1 MTVKQVAT
9 IVNDVQRQI
18 VGENAIQT
26 VDLTGLIDMGKQAL
40 DATSYD
46 NYVKALV
53 DHIGKVV
60 FVNRP
65 YQGSAPSVLMDG
77 WEYGAI
83 MEKISSEMP
92 VATENKSWELTDGR
106 SYDPN
111 VFHKPKAEAKFFS
124 SRVTFEIENSITERQ
139 VKSAFSSA
147 AQMMGFI
154 NMIFNEVD
162 KSFTVKLD
170 GLIMQTINNMT
181 AETIRNATSD
191 DVNTVAGNASAGDA
205 RAVNLL
211 KLYNTKFAKTL
222 TAEQAIFDKEFLR
235 FAAYIMG
242 LYEIR
247 MRSMSK
253 LFNIG
258 GKARFTP
265 SDMLHIVMLAEFQTG
280 VSTYLQSDT
289 YHDQF
294 VALPK
299 AESVPFWQGSGTDF
313 DFSSTSTIHIK
324 TANGNDVNA
333 SGILCVMF
341 DRDALG
347 VCNMNRRTTTNYN
360 AKAEFTNYFYKMDAG
375 YFNDLNENFV
385 VFYVK

>member
-1 MTVKQVAT
+1 MTVNQVAN
-9 IVNDVQRQI
+9 IVNAVQQQI
-18 VGENAIQT
+18 VGETAITT
-26 VDLTGLIDMGKQAL
+26 VDLKGLIDMGKQAL
-40 DATSYD
+40 EATSYD
-46 NYVKALV
+46 NYVKTLV
-53 DHIGKVV
+53 DHIGQVV
-60 FVNRP
+60 FVDRP

-83 MEKISSEMP
+83 LEKIASEMP
-92 VATENKSWELTDGR
+92 EATENKSWKLVDGT

-111 VFHKPKAEAKFFS
+111 VFHKPKAETKFFS

-170 GLIMQTINNMT
+170 ALIMQTINNMT
-181 AETIRNATSD
+181 AETLH
-191 DVNTVAGNASAGDA
+191 DVIPDGKYGGAGNA

-211 KLYNTKFAKTL
+211 NLYNTKFAKTL
-222 TAEQAIFDKEFLR
+222 SAEQAIFDKEFLR

-265 SDMLHIVMLAEFQTG
+265 SDMLHVVMLAEFQTG

-299 AESVPFWQGSGTDF
+299 AETVPFWQGSGTDF
-313 DFSSTSTIHIK
+313 AFTSTSDIHIK
-324 TANGNDVNA
+324 TANGNDVDAN
-333 SGILCVMF
+333 GILCVMF

-385 VFYVK
+385 VFYVA

>member
-1 MTVKQVAT
+1 MTVKQVST
-9 IVNDVQRQI
+9 IVNAVQKQI
-18 VGENAIQT
+18 VGEAALET
-26 VDLTGLIDMGKQAL
+26 VDLEGLIDMGKQIL
-40 DATSYD
+40 DATTYD
-46 NYVKALV
+46 NYVNALV

-60 FVNRP
+60 FVNRA

-83 MEKISSEMP
+83 LEKIASELP
-92 VATENKSWELTDGR
+92 EATTNESWGLTDGAT
-106 SYDPN
+106 YDPN
-111 VFHKPKAEAKFFS
+111 VFHKPKAETKFFS

-170 GLIMQTINNMT
+170 SLIMQTINNMT
-181 AETIRNATSD
+181 AETMYNAMPEATYTD
-191 DVNTVAGNASAGDA
+191 AGNT

-211 KLYNTKFAKTL
+211 SLYNTKFSKTL
-222 TAEQAIFDKEFLR
+222 APEQAIFDKEFLR

-258 GKARFTP
+258 SKARFTP
-265 SDMLHIVMLAEFQTG
+265 SDMLHVVMLAEFQTG
-280 VSTYLQSDT
+280 VATYLQSDT

-313 DFSSTSTIHIK
+313 AFDSTSDIHVK
-324 TANGNDVNA
+324 TASGHEVNA
-333 SGILCVMF
+333 KGILCVMF

-385 VFYVK
+385 VFYVA

>member
-1 MTVKQVAT
+1 MTVKQVAD
-9 IVNDVQRQI
+9 IVNDVQQQI

-26 VDLTGLIDMGKQAL
+26 VDLEGLIDMGKQVL
-40 DATSYD
+40 DAVSYD
-46 NYVKALV
+46 NYVKNLV
-53 DHIGKVV
+53 DHIGKNV
-60 FVNRP
+60 FVNRA

-83 MEKISSEMP
+83 LEKISSEMP
-92 VATENKSWELTDGR
+92 DATANKSWELIDGAT
-106 SYDPN
+106 YDPN
-111 VFHKPKAEAKFFS
+111 VFHKPNAEARFFS

-181 AETIRNATSD
+181 AETMHNAIPKTD
-191 DVNTVAGNASAGDA
+191 YKGAGNA

-211 KLYNTKFAKTL
+211 NLYNNKFAKTL

-253 LFNIG
+253 LFNVG

-265 SDMLHIVMLAEFQTG
+265 SDMLHVVMLAEFQTG

-313 DFSSTSTIHIK
+313 AFSSTSAIHIK
-324 TANGNDVNA
+324 TANGNVVEA

-385 VFYVK
+385 VFYVA

>member
-1 MTVKQVAT
+1 MTVNQVAT
-9 IVNDVQRQI
+9 IVNDVQKQI
-18 VGENAIQT
+18 IGAEAIQT
-26 VDLTGLIDMGKQAL
+26 VDLENLIDMGKEVL

-46 NYVKALV
+46 NYVKTLV

-60 FVNRP
+60 FVDRA
-65 YQGSAPSVLMDG
+65 YAGSAPSVLMDG

-92 VATENKSWELTDGR
+92 EATANPSWQLTDGQ

-111 VFHKPKAEAKFFS
+111 IFHAPKAAAKFFS
-124 SRVTFEIENSITERQ
+124 SRVTFEIDQSITERQ

-147 AQMMGFI
+147 AQMNGFI
-154 NMIFNEVD
+154 SMIFSQIE

-181 AETIRNATSD
+181 AETLHNYNSAGTF
-191 DVNTVAGNASAGDA
+191 TGAGNT

-211 KLYNTKFAKTL
+211 ALYNAKFTKEL
-222 TAEQAIFDKEFLR
+222 TAENAVYDKDFLR
-235 FAAYIMG
+235 FAAYTMG
-242 LYEIR
+242 LYEER
-247 MRSMSK
+247 LKAMST
-253 LFNIG
+253 LFNVG
-258 GKARFTP
+258 GKQRFTP
-265 SDMLHIVMLAEFQTG
+265 ADRLHVVMLAEFKAG
-280 VSTYLQSDT
+280 VTTYLQSDT
-289 YHDQF
+289 YHDQY

-299 AESVPFWQGSGTDF
+299 AEGVPFWQGSGTDYSF
-313 DFSSTSTIHIK
+313 ASTSDIHIK
-324 TANGNDVNA
+324 TATGEEVTA
-333 SGILCVMF
+333 SGILAVMF

-347 VCNMNRRTTTNYN
+347 VANMNRRTTTNYN

-385 VFYVK
+385 VFYVA

>member
-1 MTVKQVAT
+1 
-9 IVNDVQRQI
+9 
-18 VGENAIQT
+18 
-26 VDLTGLIDMGKQAL
+26 
-40 DATSYD
+40 
-46 NYVKALV
+46 
-53 DHIGKVV
+53 
-60 FVNRP
+60 
-65 YQGSAPSVLMDG
+65 MDG

-83 MEKISSEMP
+83 LEKISSEMP
-92 VATENKSWELTDGR
+92 NATENKSWELTDGT

-111 VFHKPKAEAKFFS
+111 VFHKPKADTKFFS

-147 AQMMGFI
+147 AQMMGFV

-181 AETIRNATSD
+181 AETLHNAMSD
-191 DVNTVAGNASAGDA
+191 DNYTVIGNA

-211 KLYNTKFAKTL
+211 KMYNTKFTKTL
-222 TAEQAIFDKEFLR
+222 TAEQAVFDKEFLR

-247 MRSMSK
+247 MRSMSR
-253 LFNIG
+253 LFNVG

-265 SDMLHIVMLAEFQTG
+265 SDMLHVVMLAEFQTG

-313 DFSSTSTIHIK
+313 SFSSTSNIHIK

-347 VCNMNRRTTTNYN
+347 VTNQNDRVDTAYN
-360 AKAEFTNYFYKMDAG
+360 AKAEFYNNFYKRDASF
-375 YFNDLNENFV
+375 FNDVNENFV
-385 VFYVK
+385 VFYVA

>member
-1 MTVKQVAT
+1 MTVNQVAD
-9 IVNDVQRQI
+9 IVNAVQQQI
-18 VGENAIQT
+18 VGETAIQT
-26 VDLTGLIDMGKQAL
+26 VDLEGLIDMGKQVL

-60 FVNRP
+60 FVNRA

-83 MEKISSEMP
+83 LGKIASEMP
-92 VATENKSWELTDGR
+92 EATENKSWELTDGQ

-111 VFHKPKAEAKFFS
+111 VFHKPKAETKFFS
-124 SRVTFEIENSITERQ
+124 SRMTFEIENSITERQ
-139 VKSAFSSA
+139 VKSAFGSA
-147 AQMMGFI
+147 TQMMGFI

-181 AETIRNATSD
+181 AETLHNAMPD
-191 DVNTVAGNASAGDA
+191 DDYTAAGNT

-211 KLYNTKFAKTL
+211 KLYNTKFATKL

-242 LYEIR
+242 VYEIR

-265 SDMLHIVMLAEFQTG
+265 ADMLHVVMLAEFQTG

-313 DFSSTSTIHIK
+313 AFSSTSDIHIK
-324 TANGNDVNA
+324 TASGSEVNA
-333 SGILCVMF
+333 AGILCVMF
-341 DRDALG
+341 DRVALG
-347 VCNMNRRTTTNYN
+347 VCNMNRRTTANFN

-385 VFYVK
+385 VFYVA

>member
-1 MTVKQVAT
+1 MTVKQVAA
-9 IVNDVQRQI
+9 IVNDVQQQI
-18 VGENAIQT
+18 VGEKAIKT
-26 VDLTGLIDMGKQAL
+26 VDLTGLIDMGKQIL

-46 NYVKALV
+46 NYIKTLV

-65 YQGSAPSVLMDG
+65 YKGSAPSVLMDG

-83 MEKISSEMP
+83 LEKISSDMP
-92 VATENKSWELTDGR
+92 NATENKSWELTDGAT
-106 SYDPN
+106 YDPN
-111 VFHKPKAEAKFFS
+111 VFHKPQAETKFFS

-181 AETIRNATSD
+181 AETMHNAMPAGD
-191 DVNTVAGNASAGDA
+191 YNIAGNA

-211 KLYNTKFAKTL
+211 YLYNSKFTKSL
-222 TAEQAIFDKEFLR
+222 TVEQSIFDKEFLR

-265 SDMLHIVMLAEFQTG
+265 SDMLHVVMLAEFQSG
-280 VSTYLQSDT
+280 VSKYLHSDT

-313 DFSSTSTIHIK
+313 NFSSTSDIHIT
-324 TANGNDVNA
+324 TANGNEVNA
-333 SGILCVMF
+333 NGILCVMF

-385 VFYVK
+385 VFYIA

>member
-1 MTVKQVAT
+1 MTVNQVAN
-9 IVNDVQRQI
+9 IVNDVQKQI

-26 VDLTGLIDMGKQAL
+26 VELTDLIDMGNQAL
-40 DATSYD
+40 DAASYD
-46 NYVKALV
+46 KYVNTLV

-60 FVNRP
+60 FVNRA

-83 MEKISSEMP
+83 LEKISSEMP
-92 VATENKSWELTDGR
+92 VAIENKSWDLKDGT

-111 VFHKPKAEAKFFS
+111 VFHKPKAETNFFS

-170 GLIMQTINNMT
+170 SLIMQTINNMT
-181 AETIRNATSD
+181 AETMHNAMPLD
-191 DVNTVAGNASAGDA
+191 DYIGAGNA

-211 KLYNTKFAKTL
+211 KLYNKKFEKTL
-222 TAEQAIFDKEFLR
+222 IAEKAIFDKDFLR

-253 LFNIG
+253 LFNVG

-265 SDMLHIVMLAEFQTG
+265 ADMLHVVMLAEFQTG

-313 DFSSTSTIHIK
+313 DFSSTSCIHIK
-324 TANGNDVNA
+324 TANGNAVSA

-360 AKAEFTNYFYKMDAG
+360 AKAEFTNYFYKMDAC

-385 VFYVK
+385 VFYVA

>member
-1 MTVKQVAT
+1 MTVNQVAT
-9 IVNDVQRQI
+9 IVNSVQQQI
-18 VGENAIQT
+18 VGEAAITT
-26 VDLTGLIDMGKQAL
+26 VDLEGLIDMGKQVL
-40 DATSYD
+40 ETTSYD
-46 NYVKALV
+46 NYVKTLV

-83 MEKISSEMP
+83 LEKIASEMP
-92 VATENKSWELTDGR
+92 EATENKSWELTDGQ

-111 VFHKPKAEAKFFS
+111 VFHKPKAETKFFS

-181 AETIRNATSD
+181 AETMHDAMADGDYTA
-191 DVNTVAGNASAGDA
+191 AGNA

-211 KLYNTKFAKTL
+211 NLYNTKFTQTL
-222 TAEQAIFDKEFLR
+222 TAEQAIFNKDFLR

-253 LFNIG
+253 LFNVG

-265 SDMLHIVMLAEFQTG
+265 SDMLHVVMLAEFQTG

-299 AESVPFWQGSGTDF
+299 AEGVPFWQGSGTDF
-313 DFSSTSTIHIK
+313 AFSSTSDIHIK
-324 TANGNDVNA
+324 TANGNEVNA
-333 SGILCVMF
+333 AGILCVMF

-385 VFYVK
+385 VFYVA

>member
-1 MTVKQVAT
+1 MTVTQVAA
-9 IVNDVQRQI
+9 IVNAVQQQI
-18 VGENAIQT
+18 VGEKAIQT

-46 NYVKALV
+46 NYVKTLV

-83 MEKISSEMP
+83 LEKISSEMP
-92 VATENKSWELTDGR
+92 VATENESWDLTDGK

-111 VFHKPKAEAKFFS
+111 VFHKPEAETKFFS

-181 AETIRNATSD
+181 AETMHNAMPD
-191 DVNTVAGNASAGDA
+191 DKYTAAGNA

-211 KLYNTKFAKTL
+211 MLYNTKFTKTL

-265 SDMLHIVMLAEFQTG
+265 SDMLHVVMLAEFQTG

-299 AESVPFWQGSGTDF
+299 AESVPFWQGSGKDF
-313 DFSSTSTIHIK
+313 AFSSTSDIHIK

-385 VFYVK
+385 VFYVA

>member
-1 MTVKQVAT
+1 MTVNQVAD
-9 IVNDVQRQI
+9 IVNAVQQQI
-18 VGENAIQT
+18 VGETAIQT
-26 VDLTGLIDMGKQAL
+26 VDLEGLIDMGKQAL

-46 NYVKALV
+46 NYVKTLV

-60 FVNRP
+60 FVNRA

-77 WEYGAI
+77 WKYGAI
-83 MEKISSEMP
+83 LEKIASEMP
-92 VATENKSWELTDGR
+92 EATENKSWELTDGQ

-111 VFHKPKAEAKFFS
+111 VFHKPKAETKFFS

-147 AQMMGFI
+147 AQMMGFV

-181 AETIRNATSD
+181 AETMHNAMADGDYTA
-191 DVNTVAGNASAGDA
+191 AGNA

-211 KLYNTKFAKTL
+211 NLYNTKFTKTL
-222 TAEQAIFDKEFLR
+222 TAEQAIFDKDFLR

-253 LFNIG
+253 LFNVG

-265 SDMLHIVMLAEFQTG
+265 ADMLHVVMLAEFQTG
-280 VSTYLQSDT
+280 MSTYLQSDT

-299 AESVPFWQGSGTDF
+299 AEGVPFWQGSGTDF
-313 DFSSTSTIHIK
+313 AFSSTSDIHIK
-324 TANGNDVNA
+324 TASGNEVNA
-333 SGILCVMF
+333 DGILCVMF

-385 VFYVK
+385 VFYVA

>member
-1 MTVKQVAT
+1 MTVNQVAN
-9 IVNDVQRQI
+9 IVNAVQQQI

-26 VDLTGLIDMGKQAL
+26 VNLEGLIDMGKQVL

-46 NYVKALV
+46 KYVGTLV

-60 FVNRP
+60 FVNRA
-65 YQGSAPSVLMDG
+65 YQGSAPSVLMDD

-83 MEKISSEMP
+83 MEKIASEMP
-92 VATENKSWELTDGR
+92 EATENKSWELKDGV

-111 VFHKPKAEAKFFS
+111 VFHKPKAETKFFS
-124 SRVTFEIENSITERQ
+124 SHVTFEIENSITERQ

-147 AQMMGFI
+147 SQMMGFI

-181 AETIRNATSD
+181 AETLYDAMPTAEY
-191 DVNTVAGNASAGDA
+191 TTAGNA

-211 KLYNTKFAKTL
+211 NLYNTNFNKTL
-222 TAEQAIFDKEFLR
+222 TADRAIFDKEFLR

-242 LYEIR
+242 LYEVR
-247 MRSMSK
+247 MRSMSR
-253 LFNIG
+253 LFNVG

-265 SDMLHIVMLAEFQTG
+265 SDMLHVVMLAEFQTG

-313 DFSSTSTIHIK
+313 AFSSTSDIHIK
-324 TANGNDVNA
+324 TANGYEVNA
-333 SGILCVMF
+333 AGILCVMF

-347 VCNMNRRTTTNYN
+347 VCNMNRRTTANYN
-360 AKAEFTNYFYKMDAG
+360 AKAEFTNYFYKMDAE

-385 VFYVK
+385 VFYVA

>member
-1 MTVKQVAT
+1 MTVNQVAT

-18 VGENAIQT
+18 VGEAAITT
-26 VDLTGLIDMGKQAL
+26 VDLEGLIDMGKQVL

-46 NYVKALV
+46 NYVKTLV

-60 FVNRP
+60 FVNRA

-83 MEKISSEMP
+83 LEKVASEMP
-92 VATENKSWELTDGR
+92 EATENKSWELTDGT

-111 VFHKPKAEAKFFS
+111 VFHKPKAETKFFS

-181 AETIRNATSD
+181 AETMHDAMADGDYTA
-191 DVNTVAGNASAGDA
+191 AGNA

-211 KLYNTKFAKTL
+211 KQYNTKFTQTL
-222 TAEQAIFDKEFLR
+222 TAEQAIFDKDFLR

-253 LFNIG
+253 LFNVG

-265 SDMLHIVMLAEFQTG
+265 SDMLHVVMLAEFQTG

-299 AESVPFWQGSGTDF
+299 AVWYGLRLLQ
-313 DFSSTSTIHIK
+313 
-324 TANGNDVNA
+324 
-333 SGILCVMF
+333 
-341 DRDALG
+341 
-347 VCNMNRRTTTNYN
+347 
-360 AKAEFTNYFYKMDAG
+360 
-375 YFNDLNENFV
+375 
-385 VFYVK
+385 YV

>member
-1 MTVKQVAT
+1 MTVKQVVN
-9 IVNDVQRQI
+9 IVNDVQQQI
-18 VGENAIQT
+18 VGETAIQT

-46 NYVKALV
+46 NYVKTLV
-53 DHIGKVV
+53 DHVGKVV
-60 FVNRP
+60 FVNRA

-83 MEKISSEMP
+83 MEKIASEMP
-92 VATENKSWELTDGR
+92 EATENDSWDLTDGA

-111 VFHKPKAEAKFFS
+111 VFHKPKAETKFFS

-181 AETIRNATSD
+181 AETLYNAKLIDGGTS
-191 DVNTVAGNASAGDA
+191 AGNA

-211 KLYNTKFAKTL
+211 KLYNTKFTTSL

-253 LFNIG
+253 LFNVG

-265 SDMLHIVMLAEFQTG
+265 SDMLHVVMLAEFQTG

-313 DFSSTSTIHIK
+313 AFTSTSAIHIK
-324 TANGNDVNA
+324 TANGSEVSA
-333 SGILCVMF
+333 AGILCVMF

-385 VFYVK
+385 VFYVE